1 MQTWLNALKIAIA
14 EEDADKIVELFSAK
28 PPLKERTK
36 NATQNELIQ
45 IQQLSQDELVQIQQL
60 SQDELVQIQ
69 KLSQDELVQIQQLS
83 QDELVQIQQL
93 SNEALKIMEREKNNL
108 ATAIK
113 KIKTAK
119 QFSNPQN
126 PTPAKQKRI

>member
-28 PPLKERTK
+28 PPLKERAK

-45 IQQLSQDELVQIQQL
+45 T
-60 SQDELVQIQ
+60 
-69 KLSQDELVQIQQLS
+69 QQLS